1 MYRRRPNGRRSDG
14 VRRKVGQV
22 VVGEKAWMVVRHRA
36 QTCLEFQSKIA
47 AQKKDSHCDRLKLK
61 IETLKK
67 KQFYVTLSPSDFVTS
82 ENIKV
87 FVTCD
92 FKLCGKNM

>member
-1 MYRRRPNGRRSDG
+1 MT
-14 VRRKVGQV
+14 VGQTV
-22 VVGEKAWMVVRHRA
+22 FDEKSARWSSAKRRGMVVRHRA

-47 AQKKDSHCDRLKLK
+47 AQKKDSHCDRLNLK
-61 IETLKK
+61 IETLK

-92 FKLCGKNM
+92 YKL